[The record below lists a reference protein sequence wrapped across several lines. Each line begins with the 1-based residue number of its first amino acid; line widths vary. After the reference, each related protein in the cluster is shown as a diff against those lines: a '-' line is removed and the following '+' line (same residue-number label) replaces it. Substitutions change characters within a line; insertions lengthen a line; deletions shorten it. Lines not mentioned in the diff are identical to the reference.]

1 MIYQYK
7 VSTEDGYHISM
18 LCNED
23 GEEIST
29 AEYADRWDPST
40 FMPQDIVFEN
50 RDELLKWVAE
60 YILDGLIVSF
70 SREII
75 P

>member
-29 AEYADRWDPST
+29 DEYADRWDPST

-50 RDELLKWVAE
+50 RD
-60 YILDGLIVSF
+60 
-70 SREII
+70 
-75 P
+75 

>member
-7 VSTEDGYHISM
+7 VSTEDGYPISM

-23 GEEIST
+23 GEEIRT
-29 AEYADRWDPST
+29 DEYADRWDPST